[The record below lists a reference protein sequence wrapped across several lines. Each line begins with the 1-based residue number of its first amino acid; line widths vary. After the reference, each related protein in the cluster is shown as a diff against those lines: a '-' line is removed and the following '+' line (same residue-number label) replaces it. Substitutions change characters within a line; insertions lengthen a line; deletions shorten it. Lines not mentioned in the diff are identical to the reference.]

1 VALRSLFVREN
12 NWSRQGVRRF
22 ALIFCFF
29 LIKQKEDEKMIEFL
43 RRLYLPKENLDDHT
57 AQASHNT

>member
-1 VALRSLFVREN
+1 VEEPESVGAIFSAALRRLFEREK

-29 LIKQKEDEKMIEFL
+29 LIKQKEDEK
-43 RRLYLPKENLDDHT
+43 
-57 AQASHNT
+57 